1 MNRMKK
7 NHLKK
12 GFGIL
17 EVLLAGVIIVTMLG
31 ALVVL
36 GRTVLM
42 NIANNVA
49 RAQATYLAQEGI
61 EIARQIRD
69 TNYIDGTNTTGW
81 NSFVR
86 DGSGAPRTPAR
97 YGPTFYGSFFM
108 VDYDSTDK
116 PMLIAAPPS
125 TDGEEITTAD
135 GNKFVRTISFDSST
149 DTMGIKPSGADSAL
163 ASDSIVK
170 VICKVT
176 WGSGKS
182 LSVEEFVANSR
193 PNF

>member
-1 MNRMKK
+1 MKK

-17 EVLLAGVIIVTMLG
+17 EVLLAGVIIITMLG

-61 EIARQIRD
+61 EITRQIRD
-69 TNYIDGTNTTGW
+69 TNYIDNTNTTGW

-86 DGSGAPRTPAR
+86 DGSGAPKTPAQ
-97 YGPTFYGSFFM
+97 YGSSFYSDFFF
-108 VDYDSTDK
+108 VTHDASLIK
-116 PMLIAAPPS
+116 PILKTATPA
-125 TDGEEITTAD
+125 DGEITTED
-135 GNKFVRTISFDSST
+135 GNKFVRTISFRTIDKSNAG
-149 DTMGIKPSGADSAL
+149 GIKPSGAAKPL
-163 ASDSIVK
+163 EADSIVK
-170 VICKVT
+170 VICKVE

-182 LSVEEFVANSR
+182 LSIEEFVANSR